1 MFKKVDN
8 LANILIQV
16 EIEDRV
22 LTIFNNDDT
31 PELYGISIVSK
42 KFKNRKKYTTWD
54 CILLKKESILKLCDY
69 LNNPFAYNDSI
80 YLKCTCF
87 SELLELSELDN
98 LIYFNI
104 WDNYFTR
111 YNKKIFKPE
120 IWFDLEM
127 AKKLSNDI
135 KGKLI

>member
-8 LANILIQV
+8 SANILIQV

-69 LNNPFAYNDSI
+69 LNNPFVYNGSI

-98 LIYFNI
+98 LIYLNI

-111 YNKKIFKPE
+111 YNKKIFKSE

-127 AKKLSNDI
+127 SKKLADDI
-135 KGKLI
+135 KGKII